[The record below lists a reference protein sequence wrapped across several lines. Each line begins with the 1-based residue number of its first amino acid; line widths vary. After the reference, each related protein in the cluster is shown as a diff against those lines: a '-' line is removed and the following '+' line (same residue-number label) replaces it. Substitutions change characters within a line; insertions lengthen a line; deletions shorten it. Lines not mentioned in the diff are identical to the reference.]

1 MEAML
6 NIRSVI
12 CSRTGA
18 PGGDQ
23 DHTVQVSSLVGVI
36 IVFHKHISV
45 EVFEVSFILPV
56 SETVSMISHTFEES
70 RPIQARVD
78 PE

>member
-1 MEAML
+1 MLSAAGQEHLEA
-6 NIRSVI
+6 IK
-12 CSRTGA
+12 
-18 PGGDQ
+18 
-23 DHTVQVSSLVGVI
+23 TVQVSSLVGGI

-70 RPIQARVD
+70 RPIQARGD